1 MKRYVCLDL
10 EMSEVTSK
18 QRRYIGGL
26 RNEIIQIGAVMLD
39 EKYKIIGKLATA
51 QVCEF
56 LWKTNCVWQ
65 A

>member
-18 QRRYIGGL
+18 QRRYICGL

-39 EKYKIIGKLATA
+39 EKYKIIGKFSNY
-51 QVCEF
+51 VKPSF
-56 LWKTNCVWQ
+56 IKGIFK
-65 A
+65 